1 MRAALPT
8 KMTTKTMKM
17 MTFDVSLDDSV
28 ESFHPDQRALGEDF
42 LPKPFDSTPI
52 SVSRWKRK
60 LRFSIGSTVLHE
72 REEADTHRFDDSFA
86 LVSL

>member
-1 MRAALPT
+1 MSPIQRI
-8 KMTTKTMKM
+8 
-17 MTFDVSLDDSV
+17 TFDVSLDVSDHV
-28 ESFHPDQRALGEDF
+28 EPFHPDQRALGEDS